1 MPGNGYGNVAMV
13 SQMLDYSLQPEDYWI
28 KTLQNIYPWH
38 ESNSC
43 ALINQKV
50 KCFLHFLGMEKD
62 IKAARKCS
70 IHHKN
75 NLHKNLNYFL
85 NSNLSSMLKLKQINA
100 ET

>member
-1 MPGNGYGNVAMV
+1 MV

-43 ALINQKV
+43 ALINQNV

-62 IKAARKCS
+62 IKQLENVPFIIKIIYINTLIILLIQTFPPC
-70 IHHKN
+70 
-75 NLHKNLNYFL
+75 L
-85 NSNLSSMLKLKQINA
+85 NSNK
-100 ET
+100 